1 MPFPYQSIPTLSV
14 WKSDSGVTFAIRSSD
29 RVLQAID
36 GFVDAYHNPSLYAV
50 RQETL
55 FYLRLA
61 LLYWLKKLNAVP
73 KNTPPTG
80 LEATNLPN
88 TARFAGNASR
98 KGALTALLVI
108 VNQELRD
115 LVNVHSDAAL
125 ADTLKA
131 IYGADNH
138 GVVSDQQW
146 LHGHADR
153 SVFLTDEGT
162 QRRYKLRFR
171 DGIAWRWNPVQKGYT
186 RFDSTDN
193 SESETNDQMVHFV
206 MDQRGRIY
214 AGYYRDEHVIWFKH
228 SSLVGGA
235 NAFAAGRM
243 KVESGIV
250 TFVENDSGHYQPGHQ
265 HMRNL
270 LRRLQLYGAYVGNI
284 AVRRVSDRTTFSAA
298 AVLSSHTSWPDQQV
312 DD

>member
-1 MPFPYQSIPTLSV
+1 MPLQYQAIPTLAA

-36 GFVDAYHNPSLYAV
+36 SFVDAYHNPNLSAV

-55 FYLRLA
+55 FYLRQA
-61 LLYWLKKLNAVP
+61 LLFWLKNLNAVP

-80 LEATNLPN
+80 LNATNLPN
-88 TARFAGNASR
+88 TAKFAGKEDR
-98 KGALTALLVI
+98 RGALVALLVI
-108 VNQELRD
+108 VNQEMRQ
-115 LVNVHSDAAL
+115 LVNVQSDAAL
-125 ADTLKA
+125 AAALKG

-138 GVVSDQQW
+138 GVGADQDW
-146 LHGHADR
+146 LHRHANM

-171 DGIAWRWNPVQKGYT
+171 ECIAWRWNAVQGGYT

-214 AGYYRDEHVIWFKH
+214 AGFDKDVVWFKH

-243 KVESGIV
+243 KVVSGIV
-250 TFVENDSGHYQPGHQ
+250 TFIENDSGHYHPGHQ

-270 LRRLQLYGAYVGNI
+270 LRQLQLYGGYVGTTV
-284 AVRRVSDRTTFSAA
+284 VRRVGDKKTFSAA
-298 AVLSSHTSWPDQQV
+298 AVLSSHTSWPDQQM